1 MKKVLLCAI
10 LAVIAWVAH
19 ARARILSDQDESIA
33 DGAWKWDK
41 SDDWNQRPIQQF
53 SFLSDLE
60 WVEQIGKNLEKGL
73 NPSKGKRARTH
84 NLRGKGSNGRPTHRA

>member
-1 MKKVLLCAI
+1 MKRVLLCAI

-19 ARARILSDQDESIA
+19 ARARILSDQEESIA

-60 WVEQIGKNLEKGL
+60 WVEQIGKNLDAGI
-73 NPSKGKRARTH
+73 NPRKRVRTH
-84 NLRGKGSNGRPTHRA
+84 NLRGKGTSGRPSHRA